1 MESSGS
7 KSYLTLLKTNRPFRN
22 LWYGQ
27 VISELGDWLNTIA
40 IYSLILELSG
50 SGMAVAT
57 AMMAKLLP
65 IFFVSP
71 IAGVVIDRTSR
82 KRVMIVSDVLR
93 FIIVLCFLLVDDAGE
108 LWLVYA
114 LVVLEIS
121 MAGFFE
127 PARSAIIP
135 SLIARKDLVTANALS
150 GSTWSVMLAFGAAV
164 GGLVVG
170 LFGIQTAFILDAFT
184 FLLSAWF
191 ISRIPSELE
200 NSSSQ
205 VEKQREGGYKNF
217 IAGMRYLFAEPIIL
231 GLSLLKTGLAIS
243 GGVMTLIPLYAH
255 QLFTSPSA
263 ISLGIGVMYSARGV
277 GAAIGPVLVRKV
289 FGDSARVLQ
298 TAIGAGFFLGAV
310 SFLFMVK
317 TDSLT
322 GASVCLGFATLFGSL
337 IWVYSSALIHME
349 AKEGFLGRIFSTE
362 LGILTL
368 VMGASN
374 WAVGF
379 AVDRMALSLETVI
392 FWMAGLFAI
401 PGVLWIGFLLFVHR
415 QLKQGKC
422 VGSVSP
428 VDPSGFNPLP
438 ISGLRNQP

>member
-1 MESSGS
+1 MESAGS

-65 IFFVSP
+65 IFFVAP
-71 IAGVVIDRTSR
+71 IAGVVIDHTSR
-82 KRVMIVSDVLR
+82 KKVMIASDVLR
-93 FIIVLCFLLVDDAGE
+93 FIIVLGFLLVDDQAD
-108 LWLVYA
+108 LWLVYT
-114 LVVLEIS
+114 LIVLEIS

-164 GGLVVG
+164 GGIVVG

-191 ISRIPSELE
+191 ISRIPNELE
-200 NSSSQ
+200 KSATQ
-205 VEKQREGGYKNF
+205 GEKPAEGSYRKF
-217 IAGMRYLFAEPIIL
+217 IAGMRYLFSEPIIL

-243 GGVMTLIPLYAH
+243 GGIMTLIPLYAH

-298 TAIGAGFFLGAV
+298 VAIGAGFFLGAV
-310 SFLFMVK
+310 SYAFMVK
-317 TDSLT
+317 SNSLT
-322 GASVCLGFATLFGSL
+322 GASVCLGLATLFGS
-337 IWVYSSALIHME
+337 IVWVYSSALIHME
-349 AKEGFLGRIFSTE
+349 AEEGFLGRIFSTE

-368 VMGASN
+368 VMGVSN
-374 WAVGF
+374 WAVGY
-379 AVDRMALSLETVI
+379 AVDHLRLSIETVV
-392 FWMAGLFAI
+392 FWMAGLFTI
-401 PGVLWIGFLLFVHR
+401 PGVLWVGFLLFVHR
-415 QLKQGKC
+415 RLKQGKS

-438 ISGLRNQP
+438 ITGLHKK

>member
-1 MESSGS
+1 MESDRS
-7 KSYLTLLKTNRPFRN
+7 KSYLTLLKTNRPFRK

-71 IAGVVIDRTSR
+71 IAGVVIDRISR
-82 KRVMIVSDVLR
+82 KKVMIASDFLR
-93 FIIVLCFLLVDDAGE
+93 FIIVLGFLLVDDAAD
-108 LWLVYA
+108 LWLVYT

-170 LFGIQTAFILDAFT
+170 VFGIQTAFIIDAFT

-191 ISRIPSELE
+191 ISRIPNDLE
-200 NSSSQ
+200 KPAAQ
-205 VEKQREGGYKNF
+205 GEKQDQGSYKKF
-217 IAGMRYLFAEPIIL
+217 IEGMRYLISEPIIL

-243 GGVMTLIPLYAH
+243 GGIMTLIPLYAH

-277 GAAIGPVLVRKV
+277 GAAIGPILVRKL
-289 FGDSARVLQ
+289 FGDSSRVLQ
-298 TAIGAGFFLGAV
+298 VAIGAGFFLGAV
-310 SFLFMVK
+310 SYAFMVEFN
-317 TDSLT
+317 SLA
-322 GASVCLGFATLFGSL
+322 GASICLGLATLFGSI

-349 AKEGFLGRIFSTE
+349 AEESFLGRIFSTE

-368 VMGASN
+368 VMGVSN
-374 WAVGF
+374 WAAGY
-379 AVDRMALSLETVI
+379 AVDHLGLSLATVI

-401 PGVLWIGFLLFVHR
+401 PGVLWVGFLLFVHR
-415 QLKQGKC
+415 RLKQGKS

-438 ISGLRNQP
+438 ISGISKN

>member
-7 KSYLTLLKTNRPFRN
+7 KSYLALLKTNRPFRN

-40 IYSLILELSG
+40 IYSLILKLSG

-71 IAGVVIDRTSR
+71 IAGVIIDRTSR
-82 KRVMIVSDVLR
+82 KKVMIASDVLR
-93 FIIVLCFLLVDDAGE
+93 FIIVLGFLLVDEAGD
-108 LWLVYA
+108 LWLVYT

-135 SLIARKDLVTANALS
+135 SIIPRKDLVTANALS

-170 LFGIQTAFILDAFT
+170 VFGIQTAFILDAFT

-191 ISRIPSELE
+191 ISRIPIKLE
-200 NSSSQ
+200 KSDARQ
-205 VEKQREGGYKNF
+205 EKQGGYKNF
-217 IAGMRYLFAEPIIL
+217 IEGMRYLFTEPIVL

-243 GGVMTLIPLYAH
+243 GGIMTLIPLYAH
-255 QLFTSPSA
+255 QLFASPSA
-263 ISLGIGVMYSARGV
+263 ISLGIGAMFSARGV
-277 GAAIGPVLVRKV
+277 GAAIGPVLVRKF

-298 TAIGAGFFLGAV
+298 IAIGAGFFLGAA
-310 SFLFMVK
+310 SYAFMVQS
-317 TDSLT
+317 DSLL
-322 GASVCLGFATLFGSL
+322 GASVCLGLATLFGSI

-349 AKEGFLGRIFSTE
+349 AEEGFLGRVFSTE
-362 LGILTL
+362 MGILTL
-368 VMGASN
+368 VMGISN

-379 AVDRMALSLETVI
+379 AVDRLGLSLEAVV
-392 FWMAGLFAI
+392 FWMAGLFVI
-401 PGVLWIGFLLFVHR
+401 PGVLWVGFLLFVHNR
-415 QLKQGKC
+415 LKQGKS

-428 VDPSGFNPLP
+428 VDSSGFNPLP
-438 ISGLRNQP
+438 VTGLRKK

>member
-40 IYSLILELSG
+40 IYTLILKLSG

-82 KRVMIVSDVLR
+82 KRVMIASDILR
-93 FIIVLCFLLVDDAGE
+93 FIIVLCFLLVDDEAD
-108 LWLVYA
+108 LWLVYT

-135 SLIARKDLVTANALS
+135 SLIQRKDLVTANALS
-150 GSTWSVMLAFGAAV
+150 GSTWSVMLAFGAAA

-170 LFGIQTAFILDAFT
+170 LLGIRTAFILDAFT

-191 ISRIPSELE
+191 ISRIPKELE
-200 NSSSQ
+200 KSDAEK
-205 VEKQREGGYKNF
+205 EKQNQGGYKNF
-217 IAGMRYLFAEPIIL
+217 IEGMRYLFTEPIIL
-231 GLSLLKTGLAIS
+231 GLSLLKTGLAIA
-243 GGVMTLIPLYAH
+243 GGIMTLIPLYAH
-255 QLFTSPSA
+255 QLFASPSA

-289 FGDSARVLQ
+289 FGDSSRVLQ
-298 TAIGAGFFLGAV
+298 VAIGAGFFLGAA
-310 SFLFMVK
+310 SYAFMVQSN
-317 TDSLT
+317 SLL
-322 GASVCLGFATLFGSL
+322 GASLSVGLATLFGSI

-349 AKEGFLGRIFSTE
+349 AEEGFLGRIFSTE
-362 LGILTL
+362 MGILTL
-368 VMGASN
+368 VMGLSN

-379 AVDRMALSLETVI
+379 AVDRLGLTLEVVV
-392 FWMAGLFAI
+392 FWMAGLFVI
-401 PGVLWIGFLLFVHR
+401 PGIVWVGFLLFVR
-415 QLKQGKC
+415 RRFKQGRC

-428 VDPSGFNPLP
+428 VDPSGFNPVPVMRL
-438 ISGLRNQP
+438 GKK

>member
-7 KSYLTLLKTNRPFRN
+7 QSYLALLKTNRPFRN

-40 IYSLILELSG
+40 IYSLILQLSG
-50 SGMAVAT
+50 SGMAIAT

-71 IAGVVIDRTSR
+71 IAGVIIDRTSR
-82 KRVMIVSDVLR
+82 KKVMIASDVLR
-93 FIIVLCFLLVDDAGE
+93 FIIVLGFLLVDDEGD
-108 LWLVYA
+108 LWLVYT

-150 GSTWSVMLAFGAAV
+150 GSTWSIMLAFGAAL
-164 GGLVVG
+164 GGLVVS
-170 LFGIQTAFILDAFT
+170 LFGIRTAFILDAFT

-191 ISRIPSELE
+191 ISRIPIKLE
-200 NSSSQ
+200 KSYA
-205 VEKQREGGYKNF
+205 QRKNHEQGGYKNF
-217 IAGMRYLFAEPIIL
+217 IEGMRYLFAEPIIL

-243 GGVMTLIPLYAH
+243 GGIITLIPLYAH
-255 QLFTSPSA
+255 QLLASPSA

-277 GAAIGPVLVRKV
+277 GAAIGPVLVRKI
-289 FGDSARVLQ
+289 FGDSPRVLK
-298 TAIGAGFFLGAV
+298 TAISSGFFLGAV
-310 SFLFMVK
+310 SYAFMIQS
-317 TDSLT
+317 DSLL
-322 GASVCLGFATLFGSL
+322 GASVCIGLATLFGSI

-349 AKEGFLGRIFSTE
+349 AEEEFLGRIFSTE

-368 VMGASN
+368 VMGISN

-379 AVDRMALSLETVI
+379 AVDQLELSLETVV
-392 FWMAGLFAI
+392 FWMAGLLVV
-401 PGVLWIGFLLFVHR
+401 PGILWIGFLLFVDR
-415 QLKQGKC
+415 QLKRGKS
-422 VGSVSP
+422 VGTFQR
-428 VDPSGFNPLP
+428 D
-438 ISGLRNQP
+438 QPGGWPQY

>member
-7 KSYLTLLKTNRPFRN
+7 KSYLTLLKTNRPYRN

-40 IYSLILELSG
+40 IYSLILQLSG

-71 IAGVVIDRTSR
+71 IAGVIIDRTSR
-82 KRVMIVSDVLR
+82 KRVMIASDVLR
-93 FIIVLCFLLVDDAGE
+93 FIIVLGFLLVNDEGD
-108 LWLVYA
+108 LWLVYT

-150 GSTWSVMLAFGAAV
+150 GSTWSIMLAFGAAV

-170 LFGIQTAFILDAFT
+170 LFGIHTAFILDAFT

-191 ISRIPSELE
+191 IARISEKPE
-200 NSSSQ
+200 KSSAKDESQ
-205 VEKQREGGYKNF
+205 ALGSYKNF
-217 IAGMRYLFAEPIIL
+217 IEGMRYLFTEPIIL
-231 GLSLLKTGLAIS
+231 GLALLKTGLAIS
-243 GGVMTLIPLYAH
+243 GGIMTLIPLYAH
-255 QLFTSPSA
+255 QLLSSPSA
-263 ISLGIGVMYSARGV
+263 ISVGIGVMYSARGV
-277 GAAIGPVLVRKV
+277 GAAIGPVLVRKI
-289 FGDSARVLQ
+289 FGDSPRVLQ

-310 SFLFMVK
+310 SYAFMIRS
-317 TDSLT
+317 DSLI
-322 GASVCLGFATLFGSL
+322 GISLCIGLATLFGS
-337 IWVYSSALIHME
+337 IVWVYSSTLIHME
-349 AKEGFLGRIFSTE
+349 ADKGFLGRIFSTE
-362 LGILTL
+362 MGILTL

-379 AVDRMALSLETVI
+379 AVDNLGLSLKAVV
-392 FWMAGLFAI
+392 FWMSGLFMI
-401 PGVLWIGFLLFVHR
+401 PGVLWVGFLLFVHR
-415 QLKQGKC
+415 QLKQGKS
-422 VGSVSP
+422 VGSTSP
-428 VDPSGFNPLP
+428 VDPTSRGAGPN
-438 ISGLRNQP
+438 IDVR

>member
-1 MESSGS
+1 MESRSS
-7 KSYLTLLKTNRPFRN
+7 KSYLTLLKANRPFRK

-71 IAGVVIDRTSR
+71 IAGVIIDHTSR
-82 KRVMIVSDVLR
+82 KRVMIASDILR
-93 FIIVLCFLLVDDAGE
+93 FIIVLGFLLVDDEGD
-108 LWLVYA
+108 LWLVYT

-150 GSTWSVMLAFGAAV
+150 GSTWSVMLAFGAAI

-170 LFGIQTAFILDAFT
+170 VFGIQTAFILDAFT

-191 ISRIPSELE
+191 ISRIPNELE
-200 NSSSQ
+200 KSVAQGENRGQGS
-205 VEKQREGGYKNF
+205 YKKF
-217 IAGMRYLFAEPIIL
+217 IEGMRYLFSEPIIL

-243 GGVMTLIPLYAH
+243 GGIMTLIPLYAN

-277 GAAIGPVLVRKV
+277 GAAIGPVLVRKL
-289 FGDSARVLQ
+289 FGDSSRVLQ
-298 TAIGAGFFLGAV
+298 VAIGAGFFLGAA
-310 SFLFMVK
+310 SYAFMVQS
-317 TDSLT
+317 DSLT
-322 GASVCLGFATLFGSL
+322 GVSICLGLATLFGSI
-337 IWVYSSALIHME
+337 IWVYSSALIHLE
-349 AKEGFLGRIFSTE
+349 AEEGFLGRIFSTE

-368 VMGASN
+368 VMGLSN
-374 WAVGF
+374 WAVGY
-379 AVDRMALSLETVI
+379 AVDNLGLSLATVI
-392 FWMAGLFAI
+392 FWMAGLFMV
-401 PGVLWIGFLLFVHR
+401 PGVMWVGFLLFVHR
-415 QLKQGKC
+415 RLKQGKS

-438 ISGLRNQP
+438 VTGLHKK